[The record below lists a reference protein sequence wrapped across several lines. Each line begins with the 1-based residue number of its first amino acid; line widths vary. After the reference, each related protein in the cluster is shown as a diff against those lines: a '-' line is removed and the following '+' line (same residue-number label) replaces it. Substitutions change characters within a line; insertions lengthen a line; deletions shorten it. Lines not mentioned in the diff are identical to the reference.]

1 MFDANWI
8 YCSEPVGDTCFYYKK
23 GFSLKEKPASVTLFA
38 SAKGVYEASLNGKR
52 VGDYILAPGRTDYQ
66 KRIQYQSYDVT
77 DLVGE
82 QNELIFLVA
91 EGWCCGRVSYD
102 VRMPRPELI
111 AKLKIEYSDGTYE
124 TIYTDDTWIAA
135 KSGFSSYKIWD
146 GFVFDARIKP
156 DFCLKTAISDDN
168 NKTLLVP
175 QQGEKIVEHERLAA
189 LEIIHTPK
197 GETVIDFGQNM
208 TGYVEIKLNAKAG
221 DRVSLSFGEILDK
234 EGNFYNENYRSAQC
248 NYNYTC
254 REGKQTFKPTL
265 TFYGFR
271 YIRIDRFPGEPSYD
285 NFTAIAVYSDM
296 KRTGHIETSDP
307 MLNQLFHNIIWGQR
321 GNFLD
326 IPTDCPQRDERQG
339 WTGDAQI
346 FIKAASY
353 NYDVKKFFRKW
364 LRDMRFGQRE
374 DGAVGEVIPNVW
386 GVKPCAAWADA
397 VTICPWQLY
406 LTYADREILE
416 EMFPAMKKWVNY
428 VIGATTKENL
438 WFGGWHYGDWL
449 ELGAPY
455 GNYKGATRDDL
466 LASAYHAKSTEL
478 VIKAGKVLCEDVSFY
493 EKHYEKVVQAFR
505 EEFSEDYKTQ
515 TEYVLALYFNLT
527 ATPKET
533 AAKLVELIHK
543 DGDKIQTGFV
553 GTPYILH
560 VLSSFG
566 YNELAY
572 KLMLRKEYPSWL
584 YPITKGATTVW
595 EHWDGIM
602 PNGDLW
608 PIKMNS
614 YNHYAYGSVAD
625 WLYGVAAGINTVE
638 EKPGFAAV
646 HFAPVADSRIE
657 WFKGEIET
665 AHGTVKSGWKHEGE
679 RVVYEI
685 TTPVAATADIA
696 GKHYN
701 LDPGTHIF
709 TA

>member
-1 MFDANWI
+1 MQNANWI
-8 YCSEPVGDTCFYYKK
+8 RTTEDMGDHCPVYRKD
-23 GFSLKEKPASVTLFA
+23 FSLGKPLFKATLSV
-38 SAKGVYEASLNGKR
+38 SAKGVYEACMNGKR
-52 VGDYILAPGRTDYQ
+52 VGDYILAPGRTDYEHH
-66 KRIQYQSYDVT
+66 IQNQTYDVT
-77 DLVGE
+77 NMLAK
-82 QNELIFLVA
+82 QNTLTITVA
-91 EGWCCGRVSYD
+91 EGWYSGRIRTKEFADKCAV
-102 VRMPRPELI
+102 I
-111 AKLKIEYSDGTYE
+111 AKLTLEYTDGSRD
-124 TIYTDDTWIAA
+124 TIYTDDTWLAA
-135 KSGFSSYKIWD
+135 KSGYSLSKIWD
-146 GFVFDARIKP
+146 GFVFDAGIKP
-156 DFCLKTAISDDN
+156 EICLKTAVSEPNDRTII
-168 NKTLLVP
+168 VP
-175 QQGEKIVEHERLAA
+175 QIGEKIVEHERLAA

-221 DRVSLSFGEILDK
+221 DKVSLSFGEILDK

-248 NYNYTC
+248 LYDYTC
-254 REGKQTFKPTL
+254 RDGEQVFKPSL

-271 YIRIDRFPGEPSYD
+271 YIRIDEFPGEPSLE

-296 KRTGHIETSDP
+296 KRTGNIESSDP
-307 MLNQLFHNIIWGQR
+307 MINRFFQNVIWGQR

-406 LTYADREILE
+406 LTYADHEILE
-416 EMFPAMKKWVNY
+416 EMFPAMKKWVDY

-478 VIKAGKVLCEDVSFY
+478 VIKAGKVLGEDVSFY

-533 AAKLVELIHK
+533 AAKLVELIHR

-584 YPITKGATTVW
+584 YPITKGATTIW